1 MKNILQYFL
10 VTIVVIISYL
20 FVGKEQYK
28 ATLPVHLYALVFPI
42 LILMTDKKLN
52 IYTSLF
58 LYSLLLWH
66 IIDISAEYLKQ
77 K

>member
-10 VTIVVIISYL
+10 VSIIIFVSYL
-20 FVGKEQYK
+20 FAGKEQYK
-28 ATLPVHLYALVFPI
+28 ATLTVHLFAIIGPI
-42 LILMTDKKLN
+42 LILLNDKKLN

-58 LYSLLLWH
+58 IYSLLLWH

>member
-10 VTIVVIISYL
+10 VTIVVIISYF
-20 FVGKEQYK
+20 FVGKENYK

>member
-10 VTIVVIISYL
+10 LSIFVFVSYL

-28 ATLPVHLYALVFPI
+28 ANLTVHLFAIIGPI
-42 LILMTDKKLN
+42 LILLNDKKLN

-58 LYSLLLWH
+58 LYILLLWH